1 MNLEIAGRT
10 ALVVGA
16 SRGIGRAV
24 ALMLSSEGVN
34 VGVMARTR
42 AKLED
47 VVSEIEAA
55 GGKAIA
61 LAGDVSSTS
70 DRGRCLQ
77 SLQEKF
83 GRASIVVVSNA
94 ALFEHKKLHT
104 MSAAEIDQQLS
115 VDGNATLQLLREVLP
130 DMMREKHGRI
140 VLLGSLTASA
150 GFRGSPVYAMVKAGF
165 SGLVKGLAADYGRYG
180 ITANVVSPAAVET
193 ERFAERVGG
202 NAAIREAHSAKT
214 VSGRILTVESVA
226 TAVVQLCGKHA
237 WGQNGSTVEI
247 HNGQDLALP

>member
-1 MNLEIAGRT
+1 MNLEMAGRT

-24 ALMLSSEGVN
+24 ALMLAHEGVS
-34 VGVMARTR
+34 VGVMARTQ
-42 AKLED
+42 AKVDD
-47 VVSEIEAA
+47 VVSDILAT
-55 GGKAIA
+55 GGKAVA
-61 LAGDVSSTS
+61 LAGDVSSTT
-70 DRGRCLQ
+70 DRARCLQ

-83 GRASIVVVSNA
+83 GRTSILIISNA
-94 ALFEHKKLHT
+94 SLFQHKKLHT
-104 MSAAEIDQQLS
+104 MSATEIDQQLG
-115 VDGNATLQLLREVLP
+115 VDGNATLQLLREVIP

-140 VLLGSLTASA
+140 VLLGSLTATA

-180 ITANVVSPAAVET
+180 ITANVISPAAVET
-193 ERFAERVGG
+193 ERFAERVGD
-202 NAAIREAHSAKT
+202 NEAIREAHTAKT